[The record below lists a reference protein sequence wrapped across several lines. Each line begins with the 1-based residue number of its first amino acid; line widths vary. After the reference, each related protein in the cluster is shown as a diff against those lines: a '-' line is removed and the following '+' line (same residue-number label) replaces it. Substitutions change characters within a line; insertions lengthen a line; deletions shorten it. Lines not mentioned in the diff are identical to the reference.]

1 MKNIKNIVTIL
12 ILAFTIFSC
21 EKDNL
26 DAVGKWDLVPAVI
39 EQPANETSVVL
50 DETKPHETVTF
61 SWLPAKSTAGYAIT
75 YSIVFDTI
83 GSADFDTPIIEI
95 PSSNGGKDLSVSLS
109 YEKINEFLSY
119 SGYSVNDL
127 STLAW
132 AVKAKSLDKLA
143 YAENEISFK
152 RFPTELIPTK
162 LYISGTAT
170 ENNNVLSNAIEMQRL
185 KNSGGALSNI
195 HEIYTSLTAG
205 NTYKFYSEKALPCHQ
220 YGGSDN
226 NKLVKSGNPITVKES
241 GQYRISVNLD
251 NNTYSLLK
259 IDKWSVVGDPI
270 SGGWGGDQPLT
281 YQGGGIWKASLTLI
295 NPGNF
300 VFRANGNWDY
310 LLKKV
315 VGSTNKVIM
324 ETHAASQGAS
334 VQDLNSTVVGN
345 YFVTLNLSATGY
357 TYTVEIDNTVPVNIP
372 TPNELYLLAN
382 GVSIQQFTKDGDTFS
397 SPNFIP
403 LQSSVNYTLNTQAN
417 GSGTSY
423 SVNGQLGV
431 ASSPDGDKVTGLTAL
446 NTTNTAIK
454 VGSDRGL
461 KLSIDFSQAR
471 INWTYYNFKLFHWQN
486 YDTRD
491 EYTMTYQHP
500 NKYTT
505 TRTINANYDM
515 KFISPWDFDLGS
527 STPNTMTGNLVN
539 GSGGSNL
546 KSVTTTGS
554 YKVTITLNNTYQ
566 AGTYEFISQ

>member
-1 MKNIKNIVTIL
+1 MKNIKNIVAIL
-12 ILAFTIFSC
+12 ILSFTIFSC

-26 DAVGKWDLVPAVI
+26 DAVGKWDLIPAVI

-50 DETKPHETVTF
+50 DEEKPHETVTF

-109 YEKINEFLSY
+109 YEKINEFLSF
-119 SGYSVNDL
+119 SGYPVNDL

-152 RFPTELIPTK
+152 RFPTELIPAK

-185 KNSGGALSNI
+185 KNSGGSLSNI

-205 NTYKFYSEKALPCHQ
+205 NTYKFYSEKALPSHQ
-220 YGGSDN
+220 YGGADT
-226 NKLVKSGNPITVKES
+226 KLVKSGNPITVKES

-324 ETHAASQGAS
+324 ETQAAAQGAS

-403 LQSSVNYTLNTQAN
+403 LQASVNYTLNTQAN
-417 GSGTSY
+417 GTGTNY

-431 ASSPDGDKVTGLTAL
+431 SSSPDGDKVTGLTAL
-446 NTTNTAIK
+446 STGNAPIK

-471 INWTYYNFKLFHWQN
+471 VNWTYYNFKLFHWQV
-486 YDTRD
+486 YDNRD

-505 TRTINANYDM
+505 TRTLNANYDM

-554 YKVTITLNNTYQ
+554 YKVTITLNSTYQ
-566 AGTYEFISQ
+566 SGTYEYISQ

>member
-1 MKNIKNIVTIL
+1 MKNIKKVLAIL
-12 ILAFTIFSC
+12 ILVIALFSC
-21 EKDNL
+21 DKDNL
-26 DAVGKWDLVPAVI
+26 DALGNWELIPAVI

-50 DETKPHETVTF
+50 DEAKPHETVTF

-75 YSIVFDTI
+75 YSVVFDTL
-83 GSADFDTPIIEI
+83 GSANFDTPIMEI

-109 YEKINEFLSY
+109 FEKINEFLSF
-119 SGYSVNDL
+119 SGYSVTDL
-127 STLAW
+127 STLSW
-132 AVKAKSLDKLA
+132 AVKAKSLDRLA
-143 YAENEISFK
+143 YAQNKISFK

-162 LYISGTAT
+162 LYVSGTAT

-185 KNSGGALSNI
+185 KNSSGALSNI

-205 NTYKFYSEKALPCHQ
+205 NTYKFYSEKSLPSHQ
-220 YGGSDN
+220 YGGSN
-226 NKLVKSGNPITVKES
+226 NKLVKSGSPILVKET

-251 NNTYSLLK
+251 DNSYTLLK

-270 SGGWGGDQPLT
+270 NGGWGGDEPLT
-281 YQGGGIWKASLTLI
+281 YQGGGIWKASLTLV

-310 LLKKV
+310 LLKKI
-315 VGSTNKVIM
+315 VGSTNKLVM
-324 ETHAASQGAS
+324 ESQAAAQGAS
-334 VQDLNSTVVGN
+334 VQDLNSTVTGN

-357 TYTVEIDNTVPVNIP
+357 TYTIEIDNTTPVTI
-372 TPNELYLLAN
+372 TAPNELYLLAN
-382 GVSIQQFTKDGDTFS
+382 GVSIQKFTKSGDTFS

-403 LQSSVNYTLNTQAN
+403 LQSSVNYTLNSQAN
-417 GSGTSY
+417 GFGTSY
-423 SVNGQLGV
+423 SINGQLG
-431 ASSPDGDKVTGLTAL
+431 ASSSPDGDKVTGFSLL
-446 NTTNTAIK
+446 NTNSTPIK
-454 VGSDRGL
+454 VASDRGL

-471 INWTYYNFKLFHWQN
+471 VNWTYYNFKLFHWQV
-486 YDTRD
+486 YDNRD

-527 STPNTMTGNLVN
+527 TSPNTMTGNLAN

-554 YKVTITLNNTYQ
+554 YKVTITLNDTYQ

>member
-1 MKNIKNIVTIL
+1 MKNIKNIVAIL

-26 DAVGKWDLVPAVI
+26 DAVGKWDLIPAVI

-50 DETKPHETVTF
+50 DEEKPHETVTF

-75 YSIVFDTI
+75 YSIVFDTL

-109 YEKINEFLSY
+109 YEKINEFLSF
-119 SGYSVNDL
+119 SGYPVNDL

-185 KNSGGALSNI
+185 KNSGGAFSNI

-220 YGGSDN
+220 YGGAD

-259 IDKWSVVGDPI
+259 IDKWSVVGDPV

-315 VGSTNKVIM
+315 VGSANKVIM
-324 ETHAASQGAS
+324 ETQAAAQGAS

-382 GVSIQQFTKDGDTFS
+382 GVSIQQFTKSGDTFS

-403 LQSSVNYTLNTQAN
+403 LQASVNYTLNTQAN

-431 ASSPDGDKVTGLTAL
+431 SSSPDGDKVTGLTAL
-446 NTTNTAIK
+446 STGNAPIK

-471 INWTYYNFKLFHWQN
+471 VNWTYYNFKLFHWQV
-486 YDTRD
+486 YDNRD

-505 TRTINANYDM
+505 TRTLNANYDM

-554 YKVTITLNNTYQ
+554 YKVTITLNSTYQ
-566 AGTYEFISQ
+566 SGTYEYISQ

>member
-1 MKNIKNIVTIL
+1 MKNIKNIVAIL

-26 DAVGKWDLVPAVI
+26 DALGKWDLVPAVI

-75 YSIVFDTI
+75 YSIVFDTL

-109 YEKINEFLSY
+109 FEKINEFLSF
-119 SGYSVNDL
+119 SGYPVNGL
-127 STLAW
+127 STVAW

-152 RFPTELIPTK
+152 RFPTEVIPTK

-170 ENNNVLSNAIEMQRL
+170 ENNNVLSKAIEMQRL
-185 KNSGGALSNI
+185 KNSTGALSNI

-205 NTYKFYSEKALPCHQ
+205 NTYKFYSEKALPSHQ

-226 NKLVKSGNPITVKES
+226 KLVKSGTPITVKET

-310 LLKKV
+310 LLKKI
-315 VGSTNKVIM
+315 VGSANNVIM
-324 ETHAASQGAS
+324 ESQAAAQGAS

-357 TYTVEIDNTVPVNIP
+357 TYTVEIDNTAPVTI
-372 TPNELYLLAN
+372 TAPNELYLLAN
-382 GVSIQQFTKDGDTFS
+382 GVSIQKFTKSGDTFS

-403 LQSSVNYTLNTQAN
+403 LQSSVNYTLNSQAN
-417 GSGTSY
+417 GLGTSY
-423 SVNGQLGV
+423 SVNGQLGSS
-431 ASSPDGDKVTGLTAL
+431 SSPDGDKVTGLNAL

-461 KLSIDFSQAR
+461 RLSIDFSQAR
-471 INWTYYNFKLFHWQN
+471 LNWTYYNFKLFHWQN
-486 YDTRD
+486 YDNRD

-515 KFISPWDFDLGS
+515 KFISPWDFDIGS

-554 YKVTITLNNTYQ
+554 YKVTITLNDTYQ

>member
-1 MKNIKNIVTIL
+1 MKNIKNIVAIL

-26 DAVGKWDLVPAVI
+26 DALGKWDLIPAVI

-119 SGYSVNDL
+119 SGYPVNDL

-152 RFPTELIPTK
+152 RFPTELIPKK

-251 NNTYSLLK
+251 NNTYNLLK

-324 ETHAASQGAS
+324 ETQAASQGAS

-431 ASSPDGDKVTGLTAL
+431 ASSPDGDKVTGLNAL